1 MGFAQN
7 KATLQ
12 KRGALDHGTTTKPT
26 PRPRRPPPPDEGAVA
41 GPPPPQTAAP
51 FAQLGAVS
59 VGLRHGGGA
68 DDRPHPLAAAPGGG
82 PAGGQPTVRGPRS
95 EERRVGK
102 ERGARRGRRQ
112 ARESRKREEQ
122 GGGV

>member
-1 MGFAQN
+1 
-7 KATLQ
+7 
-12 KRGALDHGTTTKPT
+12 GALDHGTTTKPT

-82 PAGGQPTVRGPRS
+82 PAGGQPTVRGPQLRPVRLCLRPVRPLS
-95 EERRVGK
+95 GAGEQQPAPLRRPCA
-102 ERGARRGRRQ
+102 GAGRGR
-112 ARESRKREEQ
+112 
-122 GGGV
+122 